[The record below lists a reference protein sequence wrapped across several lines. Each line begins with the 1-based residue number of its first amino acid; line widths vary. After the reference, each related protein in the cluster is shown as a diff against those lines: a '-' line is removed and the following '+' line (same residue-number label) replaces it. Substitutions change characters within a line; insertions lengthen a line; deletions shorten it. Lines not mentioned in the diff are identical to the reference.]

1 MLARSNLTKAIARF
15 LIALFAVSC
24 VARAHPWHGPTHKR
38 QSSISNRAV
47 NPAGVYNL
55 DKDRVADRVT
65 LESNGFEKTIDIR
78 FGNSR
83 NQHLR
88 FSTGSNEDGR
98 LVAGDI
104 DRDGDVD
111 LVWLGA
117 AEPNRAV
124 VLLNQG
130 EGDFAESS
138 DNAPYAS
145 ELNDLFNLGDPTDKR
160 LVKHSRKS
168 STLTSSTCSDI
179 APGLTADLRVPAVKS
194 DSVNGAQ
201 PMGCGL
207 AFLTNDP
214 ERGPPSILS

>member
-15 LIALFAVSC
+15 LIALFAFSC
-24 VARAHPWHGPTHKR
+24 VARAHPWKTRTHKR
-38 QSSISNRAV
+38 QSSTSNRGA

-78 FGNSR
+78 FGSSR
-83 NQHLR
+83 NQQFR
-88 FSTGSNEDGR
+88 FSTVSNEDGR
-98 LVAGDI
+98 LVASDI

-111 LVWLGA
+111 LIWLGTT
-117 AEPNRAV
+117 ERERAV

-138 DNAPYAS
+138 DNAPYSS
-145 ELNDLFNLGDPTDKR
+145 ELNDLFNLGDPTDRR

-168 STLTSSTCSDI
+168 STLTAATCSDI
-179 APGLTADLRVPAVKS
+179 APGLTSELHIPEVKDS
-194 DSVNGAQ
+194 SVNDSQ
-201 PMGCGL
+201 PTPGGL

-214 ERGPPSILS
+214 KRGPPSILS